1 MPGLTESQGKIVRS
15 IVQTVPD
22 AGLGQLTSVLSAQM
36 GEHTMIDVRDIVM
49 MEMKDRKV
57 RSVVFSPIVSL
68 CEKNQPGKTKSRFPF
83 ELPTLLW
90 NALVDTA
97 PRLMTQAREM
107 ALRSE
112 SEEVLPYIFNQA
124 CDAALAGLQTNDP
137 NFQPVVVC
145 LAKSSPDAVR
155 DLMSFLKMSSVLRDV
170 LIEIPLWVGRMNSD
184 DELSVRL
191 AYRDAAKL
199 TANGPARLFEFIY
212 INLEA
217 PQTILRIISAALDRP
232 SDLSIE
238 GTDLIAFGDLLLD
251 QIEALLVS
259 INSFEL
265 GEGASA
271 GIALASAAKSIIG
284 TVTEFEESIALS
296 KNGPWGR
303 RVARIKR
310 DVSAV
315 FEKLI
320 FQVEMLTPKA
330 LPVAAAG
337 QNQKNLNRAPNMFR
351 APDPSATARLEAILT
366 FIVQIRPIASAA
378 GVGVLRSRVIAETQ
392 EFLEFYSNGVFAL
405 MADFSQDPEAGQAR
419 INQIAKYLALV
430 HDEETAERL
439 RRRAITLLRR

>member
-36 GEHTMIDVRDIVM
+36 GEHTMADVRDIVM

-145 LAKSSPDAVR
+145 LAKSSPDAVG

-251 QIEALLVS
+251 QSEALLVS

-366 FIVQIRPIASAA
+366 FIVQIRPIASAS

-405 MADFSQDPEAGQAR
+405 MADFSLDPEAGQGR
-419 INQIAKYLALV
+419 INQIAKFLALV

>member
-36 GEHTMIDVRDIVM
+36 GEHTMADVRDIVM
-49 MEMKDRKV
+49 VEMRDRKV
-57 RSVVFSPIVSL
+57 RSIVFSPIVSL
-68 CEKNQPGKTKSRFPF
+68 CEKNQPGKNSSRFPF

-97 PRLMTQAREM
+97 PKLMAQAREM
-107 ALRSE
+107 ALRLA

-124 CDAALAGLQTNDP
+124 CDAALTGLQTNDP

-145 LAKSSPDAVR
+145 LAKSSPDAVW
-155 DLMSFLKMSSVLRDV
+155 DLIGFLKMSSVLRDV

-217 PQTILRIISAALDRP
+217 PRTILRIISAALDRP
-232 SDLSIE
+232 SDLSVE

-251 QIEALLVS
+251 QCEASLQS
-259 INSFEL
+259 INGFDL
-265 GEGASA
+265 GEGPSA
-271 GIALASAAKSIIG
+271 GTALASAAKSIIG
-284 TVTEFEESIALS
+284 TVTEFEECIALS

-310 DVSAV
+310 DVSV
-315 FEKLI
+315 EFEKLI
-320 FQVEMLTPKA
+320 FQVEILIPKA

-337 QNQKNLNRAPNMFR
+337 QNQKALNRSPNMFI
-351 APDPSATARLEAILT
+351 APDPSAAARLEAILT
-366 FIVQIRPIASAA
+366 FMAQIRSIASAS
-378 GVGVLRSRVIAETQ
+378 GVGVLRSRIIAETQ

-405 MADFSQDPEAGQAR
+405 LSDFNQDPDAVRAR
-419 INQIAKYLALV
+419 IDVIAKYVALV
-430 HDEETAERL
+430 HDDEAAERL
-439 RRRAITLLRR
+439 RRRVITMLRR

>member
-36 GEHTMIDVRDIVM
+36 GEHTMADVRDIVM
-49 MEMKDRKV
+49 VEMRDRKV
-57 RSVVFSPIVSL
+57 RSIVFSPIVSL
-68 CEKNQPGKTKSRFPF
+68 CEKNQPGKNSSRFPF

-97 PRLMTQAREM
+97 PKLMAQAREM
-107 ALRSE
+107 ALRSA

-124 CDAALAGLQTNDP
+124 CDAALTGLQTNDP

-145 LAKSSPDAVR
+145 LAKTSPDSLR
-155 DLMSFLKMSSVLRDV
+155 DLIGFLKMSSVLRDV

-199 TANGPARLFEFIY
+199 TANGPARLFEYIY

-217 PQTILRIISAALDRP
+217 PRTILRIISAALDRP
-232 SDLSIE
+232 SDLSVE

-251 QIEALLVS
+251 QCEASLQS
-259 INSFEL
+259 INGFDL
-265 GEGASA
+265 GQGASA
-271 GIALASAAKSIIG
+271 GTALASAAKSIIG
-284 TVTEFEESIALS
+284 TVTEFEECIALS

-310 DVSAV
+310 DVSV
-315 FEKLI
+315 EFEKLI
-320 FQVEMLTPKA
+320 FQVEILIPKA

-337 QNQKNLNRAPNMFR
+337 QNQKALNRSPNMFV
-351 APDPSATARLEAILT
+351 APDPSAAARLEAILT
-366 FIVQIRPIASAA
+366 FMAQIRSIASAS
-378 GVGVLRSRVIAETQ
+378 GVGVLRSRIIAETQ

-405 MADFSQDPEAGQAR
+405 LSDFNQDPDAVRAR
-419 INQIAKYLALV
+419 IDVIAKYVALV
-430 HDEETAERL
+430 HDDEAAERL
-439 RRRAITLLRR
+439 RRRVITM

>member
-36 GEHTMIDVRDIVM
+36 GEHTMADVRDIVM
-49 MEMKDRKV
+49 VEMRDRKV
-57 RSVVFSPIVSL
+57 RSIVFSPIVSL
-68 CEKNQPGKTKSRFPF
+68 CEKNQPGKSRSRFPF

-90 NALVDTA
+90 NSLVDTS

-107 ALRSE
+107 AMRSE
-112 SEEVLPYIFNQA
+112 SEDVLPYIFNQT
-124 CDAALAGLQTNDP
+124 CDAALVGLQEKNP
-137 NFQPVVVC
+137 HFQPVIDC
-145 LAKSSPDAVR
+145 LAKSSPDALR
-155 DLMSFLKMSSVLRDV
+155 DLMGFLKLSSVLRDV
-170 LIEIPLWVGRMNSD
+170 LIEIPVWVGRMNSD

-212 INLEA
+212 INLDA

-238 GTDLIAFGDLLLD
+238 GTELIAFGDLLLD
-251 QIEALLVS
+251 QSEALLMS
-259 INSFEL
+259 MNDIEL
-265 GEGASA
+265 GDGASA
-271 GIALASAAKSIIG
+271 GIALASAAKTVIG

-310 DVSAV
+310 DISVA

-320 FQVEMLTPKA
+320 FQVEALIPKA
-330 LPVAAAG
+330 LPVSAG
-337 QNQKNLNRAPNMFR
+337 TQNLKSLNRSPNMSL
-351 APDPSATARLEAILT
+351 APDPSAVARLEAVLV
-366 FIVQIRPIASAA
+366 FITQIRPIASAS
-378 GVGVLRSRVIAETQ
+378 GVGVLRSRIIAETQ
-392 EFLEFYSNGVFAL
+392 EFLEYYSNGVLAL
-405 MADFSQDPEAGQAR
+405 ITDFNQDPEAVQAR
-419 INQIAKYLALV
+419 INQIAKYVALV
-430 HDEETAERL
+430 HDDETAERL